1 MKATPRRFVATMGF
15 WSLVALGAAVILGFY
30 GFETGNPWVVQLA
43 RIVQPVGIL
52 WLNALQLAVLPLV
65 VMQLLSAIAGNG
77 NGASVAKE
85 GKRAIVFTALA
96 LVALTGV
103 AFLVTAPFVRLLS
116 FSPETVASIQESV
129 LVPLSAQNAAA
140 SAPGSLADWVINLV
154 PTNIMDAAVR
164 GDLIQIL
171 LITVVFGL
179 AVNKLPENRRR
190 PLADFFAAGS
200 DAVLI
205 VVRWILVAT
214 PVGVFAMVVGMA
226 LRTGSEAVGIL
237 GSFVVMFNGVQL
249 LFILGAYPL
258 ASLLGRVSM
267 AKFARAAIQ
276 PQIVAVSTR
285 SSIASLPA
293 QVESGQVHL
302 GFSPTTSGFLVPLLV
317 SVFKMSTP
325 VWGATRVLF
334 LAAIFG
340 VDLTPAQLLAFTV
353 SFLIIGLT
361 VVGVPNGGAAFR
373 TLPAFVA
380 IGIPVEGLV
389 FLHAVRD
396 LNDYAGTV
404 ANTTGQFAAATILS
418 KGDRERAEAAPEAKT
433 TGPTEAPAIS

>member
-1 MKATPRRFVATMGF
+1 MGF
-15 WSLVALGAAVILGFY
+15 WSLIALGAGVGLGFY
-30 GFETGNPWVVQLA
+30 GFETGSPWVIQLA
-43 RIVQPVGIL
+43 RVVQPVGIL
-52 WLNALQLAVLPLV
+52 WMNALQLAVLPLV
-65 VMQLLSAIAGNG
+65 VLQVLTAIAGNG
-77 NGASVAKE
+77 NGASVAKA
-85 GKRAIVFTALA
+85 GKRAIVFTAVA

-103 AFLVTAPFVRLLS
+103 AFLITAPFVRLLS

-140 SAPGSLADWVINLV
+140 VAPGSAADWVVNLV
-154 PTNIMDAAVR
+154 PSNFLDAAMR

-171 LITVVFGL
+171 LVTVVFGL
-179 AVNKLPENRRR
+179 AANKLPENRRK
-190 PLADFFAAGS
+190 PLADLFAAGS

-237 GSFVVMFNGVQL
+237 GSFLVLFNGVQL
-249 LFILGAYPL
+249 LFILAAYPL
-258 ASLLGRVSM
+258 AAFLGRVNM
-267 AKFARAAIQ
+267 ARFARAAMQ
-276 PQIVAVSTR
+276 PQLVAVSTR

-302 GFSPTTSGFLVPLLV
+302 GFGPTTSGFLVPLLV

-340 VDLTPAQLLAFTV
+340 VDLTPAQLLAFTFT
-353 SFLIIGLT
+353 FLIIGLT

-396 LNDYAGTV
+396 INDYAGTV

-418 KGDRERAEAAPEAKT
+418 RGDRAKAEGVHEVKQAAPIET
-433 TGPTEAPAIS
+433 PAVV